1 MRRTVASVDSRRTV
15 VEKSRAMERL
25 ARGDVEIAYE
35 VEGQGEPLVLVMG
48 LGGDHHAWDLL
59 RPLLRRR
66 HRLVLVDNR
75 DAGESSEARGS
86 YALADMAADA
96 LAVVD
101 RLGIDRFHLLGA
113 SMGGAIAQHV
123 ALAAPQRVASM
134 MLLGTWAR
142 TDAFLRAILD
152 AWRALVGAVPA
163 ELFVLQQL
171 PWLYGPRTLQEPPA
185 EVTAWQEAARARG
198 LIKSAGAMQRQIDA
212 CLAHDLADVLIMLRT
227 PTLVMVGEDD
237 ILVPPRHSRHVVS
250 CLFTAEYQ
258 ALAAAGHAA
267 FLETPKPLAER
278 VLRFAERWALTR
290 AERTSS

>member
-1 MRRTVASVDSRRTV
+1 MRATVASVDSRRTV
-15 VEKSRAMERL
+15 VEKSRAMERV
-25 ARGDVEIAYE
+25 ARGDVELAYE

-48 LGGDHHAWDLL
+48 LGGDHHAWDLV
-59 RPLLRRR
+59 RPLVRRT
-66 HRLVLVDNR
+66 HRLVLIDNR
-75 DAGESSEARGS
+75 DAGASSEAAAG
-86 YALADMAADA
+86 YTLADMAADV

-101 RLGIDRFHLLGA
+101 RVGLDRFHLLGA

-142 TDAFLRAILD
+142 TDGSLRAILG
-152 AWRALVGAVPA
+152 AWRALVAAVPA
-163 ELFVLQQL
+163 ELFVVQQL
-171 PWLYGPRTLQEPPA
+171 PWLFGPRTLQDPPA
-185 EVTAWQEAARARG
+185 DVTAWQEAARARG
-198 LIKSAGAMQRQIDA
+198 LVKSVGAMQRQIDA

-227 PTLVMVGEDD
+227 PTLVLVGEDD

-267 FLETPKPLAER
+267 FLETPKALAER
-278 VLRFAERWALTR
+278 VLRFTERSALTR
-290 AERTSS
+290 ADRTSR